1 MRLLSR
7 LGISSSVY
15 VSGSPAH
22 AGIDLKISFRHSLV
36 LGFPAHA
43 AVSNPEEE
51 TLLELA
57 YAPAAT
63 LWRINHGWR
72 TAEQPGFTIEPH
84 TGRWARNNEGDEVG
98 GGEPDIPTS
107 IGNIKTFVRDARNI
121 LMVKPIWEDTSP
133 KFQTSLLHALKRA
146 IQFVYQV
153 EEQEIGAEIIG
164 LGEHLRLLFWEES
177 EGGTGIWQRLAIQP
191 DGFSEVARKALD
203 LCHFDPKTGGN
214 LDKDETT
221 CAAACYECLLV
232 YSNQLHHR
240 NIDRRVL
247 KQFLFAMISGTTR
260 QTHLRDR
267 EAQYNKLLG
276 SVDPASPLERDF
288 INFLNEANVR
298 LPDRAQTH
306 LVPDLMVQPDFYYD
320 RDNIPG
326 ACIFVDGP
334 HHDYPNRKTE
344 DERIRTNYK
353 TGVIG

>member
-1 MRLLSR
+1 
-7 LGISSSVY
+7 
-15 VSGSPAH
+15 
-22 AGIDLKISFRHSLV
+22 
-36 LGFPAHA
+36 
-43 AVSNPEEE
+43 
-51 TLLELA
+51 
-57 YAPAAT
+57 
-63 LWRINHGWR
+63 
-72 TAEQPGFTIEPH
+72 
-84 TGRWARNNEGDEVG
+84 
-98 GGEPDIPTS
+98 
-107 IGNIKTFVRDARNI
+107 
-121 LMVKPIWEDTSP
+121 MVKPIWEDTSP

-221 CAAACYECLLV
+221 CAAACYECLLT

-288 INFLNEANVR
+288 INFLNEVNVR

-306 LVPDLMVQPDFYYD
+306 PVPDLMVQPDFYYD

-334 HHDYPNRKTE
+334 HHDHPNRKTE
-344 DERIRTNYK
+344 DERIRTQLQNRGYR
-353 TGVIG
+353 VIPIRYDRPFREQVDEHPDIFSEER